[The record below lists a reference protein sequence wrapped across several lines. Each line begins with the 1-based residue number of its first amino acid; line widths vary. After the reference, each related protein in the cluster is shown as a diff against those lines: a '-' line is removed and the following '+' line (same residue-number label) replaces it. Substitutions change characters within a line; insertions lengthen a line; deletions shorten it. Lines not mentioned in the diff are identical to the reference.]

1 MSAGHATAT
10 KRDCPRDPHL
20 ALQPVKGERQE
31 DGKYHSLVEAEPQGG
46 AAGPQQL
53 VGVRVGHAGRAA
65 AVDGT
70 DHVAL
75 AHPLRGRAATWIHL
89 QHVTL
94 FSLLFF
100 SKWHCDTQRSRN
112 SPHPVRPE
120 PPELEHLFRKA
131 GAHQQA
137 GDPSVTVRHATRAPV
152 AVSAF
157 PAAALP
163 QAATRPP
170 TRHAHATAFSDGPS
184 DRPGASRFFFSAT
197 SVP

>member
-1 MSAGHATAT
+1 MSARHATAT

-46 AAGPQQL
+46 PAGPQQL

-65 AVDGT
+65 AVDGA

-94 FSLLFF
+94 FSLFF
-100 SKWHCDTQRSRN
+100 FQNGT
-112 SPHPVRPE
+112 
-120 PPELEHLFRKA
+120 
-131 GAHQQA
+131 
-137 GDPSVTVRHATRAPV
+137 ATRSGLAI
-152 AVSAF
+152 ARTRSA
-157 PAAALP
+157 LNRRNLSISLEK
-163 QAATRPP
+163 QGHINRQGI
-170 TRHAHATAFSDGPS
+170 RQ
-184 DRPGASRFFFSAT
+184 
-197 SVP
+197 